1 MSCIHAIPWGG
12 KTFFYANVLQGW
24 SKNFIHPFYIFL
36 QHNMITISF
45 SIWSLYDLF
54 YPFMES
60 FVSDD
65 PTRDMLRQ
73 TADSLKEW
81 TTSLNT
87 NSNGK

>member
-1 MSCIHAIPWGG
+1 MPLCQC
-12 KTFFYANVLQGW
+12 YAGLKLKFHLSV
-24 SKNFIHPFYIFL
+24 FL
-36 QHNMITISF
+36 RHNLITISF

-81 TTSLNT
+81 TTSLNS